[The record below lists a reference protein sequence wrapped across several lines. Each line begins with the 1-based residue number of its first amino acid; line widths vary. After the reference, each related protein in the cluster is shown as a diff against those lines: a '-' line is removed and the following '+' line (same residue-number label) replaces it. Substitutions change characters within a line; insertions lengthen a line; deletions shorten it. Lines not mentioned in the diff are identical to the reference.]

1 MMAQSDF
8 LPLFWEKVAVTD
20 FFTDFFTNFFA
31 EFGDDA
37 FLQQVRCQ
45 IFGDGDTSIF

>member
-20 FFTDFFTNFFA
+20 FFADFFA

>member
-1 MMAQSDF
+1 MAQSDF
-8 LPLFWEKVAVTD
+8 LALFREKVGVTD
-20 FFTDFFTNFFA
+20 FFA

-37 FLQQVRCQ
+37 FLQQVWCQ